1 MILYEDSTL
10 SLCFRIKRLPE
21 RSYPFLFNPFHVAGL
36 FFLYPMETPENKR
49 LANTFRGYRPV
60 AWNELMYSGTSYFSS
75 KCTKKKLATYSTLP
89 LSSLAVHKGMVMVLW
104 LGFTFGSG
112 VTLSG
117 SGGPSLNEENLIH
130 FPKKYSSSYF

>member
-1 MILYEDSTL
+1 
-10 SLCFRIKRLPE
+10 
-21 RSYPFLFNPFHVAGL
+21 
-36 FFLYPMETPENKR
+36 
-49 LANTFRGYRPV
+49 
-60 AWNELMYSGTSYFSS
+60 MYSGTSYFSS
-75 KCTKKKLATYSTLP
+75 KCTEKKLATYSTLP